1 MSIDSRKL
9 LAEFLGTF
17 ILIFLG
23 SLAILSFGGADDLIG
38 LFGIAIGTGTGL
50 LAALYATGEIS
61 GGHYNPAVSLA
72 ALLDGRIDNLT
83 LAGYVLAQIT
93 GSAAASLTVWA
104 VGSRAAVASTITSV
118 GPATSTAIVAE
129 VVLTAIFVMVIL
141 KVSASGELSGSA
153 FLAISLTLV
162 AILIAGTPLS
172 GASVNPARSLGPA
185 VVGGVIT
192 DLWIY
197 LVFPFVGAV
206 VGWIL
211 YRLVTTGAA
220 RTN

>member
-1 MSIDSRKL
+1 MSTRWRKT

-23 SLAILSFGGADDLIG
+23 SLAILSFVGADDPIG
-38 LFGIAIGTGTGL
+38 LIGIAIGTGTGL

-72 ALLDGRIDNLT
+72 ALLDGRIDART
-83 LAGYVLAQIT
+83 FGEYVLAQIAGAT
-93 GSAAASLTVWA
+93 TASLTLWAAASR
-104 VGSRAAVASTITSV
+104 GAVASTVTSV
-118 GPATSTAIVAE
+118 GAATSTAILAE

-141 KVSASGELSGSA
+141 KVSASAELSGSA

-162 AILIAGTPLS
+162 AILLSGIPLS

-185 VVGGVIT
+185 LVGGVIT

-197 LVFPFVGAV
+197 LVFPFLGAV
-206 VGWIL
+206 LGWTL
-211 YRLVTTGAA
+211 HRLLTTGEV
-220 RTN
+220 RVN